1 MNTKIH
7 LHNLSIFSILTTTI
21 VDRGAEKKK
30 G

>member
-1 MNTKIH
+1 MNTNIH
-7 LHNLSIFSILTTTI
+7 LHNLSIFSILTTI